1 LAEAL
6 AAQLAGD
13 TPEAPHETLS
23 NRELQVLLMVAR
35 GKSLKEIAA
44 DLTLSEKTIGT
55 YRTRLSQKLG
65 LGSNVELA
73 RYAERHK
80 LVD

>member
-1 LAEAL
+1 M

-23 NRELQVLLMVAR
+23 NRELQVLQLVAR

-44 DLTLSEKTIGT
+44 ELALSEKTIGT
-55 YRTRLSQKLG
+55 YRTRISQKLG
-65 LGSNVELA
+65 LGTNVELA